1 MIFEVI
7 MPVLGLTMEKGKI
20 VRWLKKEGEYLKK
33 GEPLFEI
40 ETDKVTMEVAS
51 EFTGTLVKILVGEGQ
66 EVPVTTVIAII
77 ADAADVSAAIEKYK
91 SIPLEVSS
99 PDIPL
104 KPAYEIPNTID
115 ETSKTVK
122 ASPLAK
128 KLASLKGI
136 DITKIKGS
144 GPNDRI
150 LEKDILAYEESLLT
164 GTTLPLRDAHRLK
177 EFNGKG
183 TLPEPFGEKVPLSSR
198 RRIIAQKMAK
208 CSHDVPHIFFE
219 TRAEASQLIETVDF
233 LNKHYKKSENIEVS
247 INDLLIKIVALSI
260 QGHPLFNSAFT
271 DDGII
276 IHPHINIGIAV
287 ALPDGLVVPTIG
299 MTERK
304 NIFAISTERREL
316 VDRARIGKLRLEEI
330 EKGTFTITS
339 LAHYDI
345 KGFIPITNPP
355 QSAILAVGK
364 IEKTPAVKND
374 TVVISPMLFLGL
386 NCDHRIID
394 GTEAASFLVEIKER
408 IEDPRR
414 LWIHL

>member
-1 MIFEVI
+1 MIFEVV

-66 EVPVTTVIAII
+66 EVPVTAVIAII
-77 ADAADVSAAIEKYK
+77 ADEADVSAAIEKYE
-91 SIPLEVSS
+91 SIPLGVSS

-104 KPAYEIPNTID
+104 KPAYEIPNPID

-136 DITKIKGS
+136 DITKVKGS
-144 GPNDRI
+144 GPKNRI
-150 LEKDILAYEESLLT
+150 LEKDILAYEESLQT
-164 GTTLPLRDAHRLK
+164 GKILPLRDAHRFK
-177 EFNGKG
+177 EINGKG
-183 TLPEPFGEKVPLSSR
+183 TLPEPFGEKVPLSST
-198 RRIIAQKMAK
+198 RRIIAEKMAK

-247 INDLLIKIVALSI
+247 INDLLIKIVALCI

-287 ALPDGLVVPTIG
+287 ALRDGLVVPANG
-299 MTERK
+299 MAERK

-316 VDRARIGKLRLEEI
+316 VDRARIGKLTLEEI

-345 KGFIPITNPP
+345 KGFIPIINPP
-355 QSAILAVGK
+355 QSAILSVGK
-364 IEKTPAVKND
+364 IEKTPVVKND

-414 LWIHL
+414 LWVHL

>member
-20 VRWLKKEGEYLKK
+20 VRWLKKEGEYLEK
-33 GEPLFEI
+33 GEPLLEI

-66 EVPVTTVIAII
+66 EVPVATVIAII
-77 ADAADVSAAIEKYK
+77 ADEADASAAIEKYK
-91 SIPLEVSS
+91 SIPLRVSP
-99 PDIPL
+99 PDIPSRL
-104 KPAYEIPNTID
+104 DDEISTGRD
-115 ETSKTVK
+115 ETPETVK

-136 DITKIKGS
+136 DITKVKGS
-144 GPNDRI
+144 GPKNRI
-150 LEKDILAYEESLLT
+150 LEKDILAFEESLLAEKI
-164 GTTLPLRDAHRLK
+164 LPLKKAHEFK
-177 EFNGKG
+177 EIDQRGD
-183 TLPEPFGEKVPLSSR
+183 LPEPFGKKVPLSSA
-198 RRIIAQKMAK
+198 RRIIGQKMAK

-219 TRAEASQLIETVDF
+219 TKAEASPLMDAIEF
-233 LNKHYKKSENIEVS
+233 LNKHYKKDEEGEVS
-247 INDLLIKIVALSI
+247 INDLLIKIVALCI
-260 QGHPLFNSAFT
+260 KDHPLFNSSFM

-287 ALPDGLVVPTIG
+287 ALSDGLVVPAIG
-299 MTERK
+299 MAERK
-304 NIFAISTERREL
+304 NIFAISAERREL
-316 VDRARIGKLRLEEI
+316 VERARIGKLTLEEI

-345 KGFIPITNPP
+345 KGFIPIINPP
-355 QSAILAVGK
+355 QSGILSVGK
-364 IEKTPAVKND
+364 IEKTPVVKND

-394 GTEAASFLVEIKER
+394 GTEAASFLVDIKER

-414 LWIHL
+414 LWVHV